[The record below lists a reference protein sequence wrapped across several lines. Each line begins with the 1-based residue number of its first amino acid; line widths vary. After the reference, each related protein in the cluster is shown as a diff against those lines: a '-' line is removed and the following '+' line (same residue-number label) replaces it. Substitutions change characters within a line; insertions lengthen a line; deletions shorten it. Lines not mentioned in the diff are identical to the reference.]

1 LEENNRDNKENHGD
15 SQQGTGEDQED
26 IRNVLMYGLPP
37 FYDDWEGYLV
47 REKTEKQMIYEV
59 YQAVVGIDRN
69 PEDNGILGDVKD
81 IKAHLVKLN
90 DQVGK
95 NTMFR
100 KIGTWL
106 TGIMIVALV
115 NILIKLFWG

>member
-1 LEENNRDNKENHGD
+1 MEENNRDNKENHGD

-26 IRNVLMYGLPP
+26 IRNVLRYGLPP
-37 FYDDWEGYLV
+37 FYDDWEEYLV